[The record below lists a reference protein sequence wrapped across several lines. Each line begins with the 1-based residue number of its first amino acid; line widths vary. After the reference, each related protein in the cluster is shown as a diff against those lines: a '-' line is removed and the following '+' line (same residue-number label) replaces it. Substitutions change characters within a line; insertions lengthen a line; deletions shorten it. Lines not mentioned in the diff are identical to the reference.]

1 MTSARLFGFR
11 EYLLSAVGVFGL
23 VVILLIAALM
33 ELPHEATP
41 LFSLYRQLML
51 LFLGIIAMFLWR
63 AEMSGRNK
71 IVFALFAVLGIQQ
84 VLDIAYFFAPI
95 LFPGERFAGFFYFQY
110 VTAGLGLV
118 IQGTCIVGA
127 GVLMNT
133 QMRVSRA
140 LAMIFVPAVVLFL
153 SVYWPMIENPRY
165 LYTTPDVTDFR
176 IVDRAWMELYGQ
188 TQTHPEPSLVAERVG
203 LSRWDGQKRVGELTH
218 EEEVQRIAELEPYLF
233 GSNYNLL
240 VFKPLNVMWWKG
252 NLIAGALIL
261 CLILYWFVGESPRG
275 VYFERITILLLCFSI
290 FEVFHFSIYAG
301 LKDNAAY
308 IRYFNIGA
316 LLSLLTVFGLI
327 VLFVLRLRFALSLEG
342 RYYESR
348 LASEPVK
355 ITRWRDALDNYII
368 GRLFRENP
376 FKNRFVVKDP
386 PGSSP

>member
-1 MTSARLFGFR
+1 MSAARSFGFR
-11 EYLLSAVGVFGL
+11 EYLLSAVGVFAL
-23 VVILLIAALM
+23 VVIFVIGALM
-33 ELPHEATP
+33 ALPHEAIP
-41 LFSLYRQLML
+41 LFSLYRQLMV

-63 AEMSGRNK
+63 AETTARNK
-71 IVFALFAVLGIQQ
+71 AVFALFAALGVQQ
-84 VLDIAYFFAPI
+84 ILDIAYFFYPL

-110 VTAGLGLV
+110 ITAGLGLMV
-118 IQGTCIVGA
+118 QGTCIVGA

-133 QMRVSRA
+133 RMRVARA
-140 LAMIFVPAVVLFL
+140 LAVTFIPAGVLFL

-176 IVDRAWMELYGQ
+176 IVDRAWMELYGPAQ
-188 TQTHPEPSLVAERVG
+188 AHPEPSAIAERVG
-203 LSRWDGQKRVGELTH
+203 LSRWDGHERVGELTH
-218 EEEVQRIAELEPYLF
+218 EEEVERIIELEQYLF

-261 CLILYWFVGESPRG
+261 CLILYWFVGESPKG

-290 FEVFHFSIYAG
+290 FEVLHFSIYAG

-316 LLSLLTVFGLI
+316 FLSLLTVLGLI
-327 VLFVLRLRFALSLEG
+327 ILFILRLRFALSLEG

-348 LASEPVK
+348 LASDSVR
-355 ITRWRDALDNYII
+355 ITRWRDALDDYII
-368 GRLFRENP
+368 GRLFRGNP
-376 FKNRFVVKDP
+376 FKNRFIIKDP
-386 PGSSP
+386 PV